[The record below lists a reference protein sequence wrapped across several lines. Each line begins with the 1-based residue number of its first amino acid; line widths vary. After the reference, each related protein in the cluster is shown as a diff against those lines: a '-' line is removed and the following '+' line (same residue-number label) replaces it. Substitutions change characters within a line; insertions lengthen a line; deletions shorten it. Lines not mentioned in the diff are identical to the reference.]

1 MDVSGRSEK
10 SKMSQSFSGGMS
22 SQKSTTSGAGSGIQ
36 EGGAYTTS
44 QKMENMYLQSEK
56 EFGSIH
62 NLANIVSN
70 AQPSVWKKNNR
81 RQKRSTLDMSIAAA
95 KAGGGGSSSSEKR
108 GGRSLTPSK
117 RRNAAAAGDYSR
129 SRSPVVMDENEDN
142 ITGKKK
148 RNRRITF

>member
-22 SQKSTTSGAGSGIQ
+22 SQKSTTSGAGSGFQ

-95 KAGGGGSSSSEKR
+95 KAGGGGSSSEKR

>member
-44 QKMENMYLQSEK
+44 QKMENMYLLSEK

-70 AQPSVWKKNNR
+70 AQPSDWKKNNR

-95 KAGGGGSSSSEKR
+95 KAGGGGSSSEKR

>member
-22 SQKSTTSGAGSGIQ
+22 SQKSTTSGAGSGFQ

-44 QKMENMYLQSEK
+44 QKMENMYLLSEK

-70 AQPSVWKKNNR
+70 AQPSDWKKNNR

-95 KAGGGGSSSSEKR
+95 KAGGGGSSSEKR

-142 ITGKKK
+142 ITGKKYK
-148 RNRRITF
+148 NRRTTF

>member
-22 SQKSTTSGAGSGIQ
+22 SQKSTTSGAGSGFQ

-44 QKMENMYLQSEK
+44 QKMENMYLLSEK

-95 KAGGGGSSSSEKR
+95 KAGGGGSSSEKR

-148 RNRRITF
+148 RTRRITF